1 MQSIIIV
8 GILFVGLLF
17 AFSHYS
23 TNGVGNL
30 GAPLKDVGNWLLN
43 KAPAG
48 AVDLFEENKEV
59 VEELGLE

>member
-8 GILFVGLLF
+8 GILFVGLLL

-30 GAPLKDVGNWLLN
+30 GLHSKM
-43 KAPAG
+43 
-48 AVDLFEENKEV
+48 
-59 VEELGLE
+59 LETGY